1 MSDTAQTPLINH
13 ENLELVIESQCNLA
27 VVEMVDFKVII
38 PDSVDTVFSWES
50 GVDREP
56 NKCRMRVYWITWDK
70 AIVIATDLTNNPGRK
85 IANVTKEIISFTSHI
100 YDLVPSKIMLIE
112 HYLISDSSDA
122 DTDLDTYLQVLL
134 TNNGVVKYAISNSQ
148 VSELIGLPI

>member
-1 MSDTAQTPLINH
+1 
-13 ENLELVIESQCNLA
+13 
-27 VVEMVDFKVII
+27 
-38 PDSVDTVFSWES
+38 
-50 GVDREP
+50 
-56 NKCRMRVYWITWDK
+56 MRVYWITWDK